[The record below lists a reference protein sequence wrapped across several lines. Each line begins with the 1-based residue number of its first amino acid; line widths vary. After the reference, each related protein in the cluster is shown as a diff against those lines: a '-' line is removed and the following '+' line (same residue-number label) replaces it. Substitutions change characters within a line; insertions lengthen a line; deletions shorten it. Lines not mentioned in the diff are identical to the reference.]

1 MGRGGEEWRLGE
13 LGGGDRKEMLLN
25 TFTEGKCGVRTFQC
39 SLTHLPKANVAYAPP
54 SDPKHICKIQMW
66 GIRNTY
72 ISDNLSA
79 YSQSLILIICIM
91 ISDS

>member
-1 MGRGGEEWRLGE
+1 MGE
-13 LGGGDRKEMLLN
+13 LGGGDRKGVLLN
-25 TFTEGKCGVRTFQC
+25 TFSEGKCGVHTFHC

-54 SDPKHICKIQMW
+54 GDPKHICQMQMR

-72 ISDNLSA
+72 ISNNLSA
-79 YSQSLILIICIM
+79 YSQSLILIISIM